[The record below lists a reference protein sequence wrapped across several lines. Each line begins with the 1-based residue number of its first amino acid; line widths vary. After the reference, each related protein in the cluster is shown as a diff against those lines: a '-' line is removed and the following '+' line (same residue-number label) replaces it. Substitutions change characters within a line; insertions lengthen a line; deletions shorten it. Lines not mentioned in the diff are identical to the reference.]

1 MLTRPT
7 FLGEAEL
14 RGTDLGGHPAA
25 TAADVATLERHLPEV
40 DFSRYRAGTILM
52 SPVYYEAGSS
62 ARVAVSV
69 TCCEG
74 LDGLARAIAGVEVSL
89 REELLRVEGVE
100 TGPQSSVFLVDGNGT
115 VIIHPSLAS
124 GTRLAEHGAVAAFL
138 DKRIERT
145 AVYTTPKGRYAA
157 AFAPVGALGWGVVV
171 EQPEAVAYAAASR
184 MRRQILLY
192 SAVTIALVLLT
203 GFLFAGRLRRVLARM
218 MEGARAFGEGRL
230 GRRIDVRSSDEIG
243 ELAGTMNAMASQL
256 EASLRELEQWSL
268 TLEARVQERTEELQ
282 QAQAQILMQS
292 KLAAVG
298 QLGAGV
304 AHEVNNPL
312 AGILG
317 LSQLLVRDRKPGD
330 PDYQSLKDIEAAA
343 KRCKDITLR
352 LLRFSERRLAG
363 RSPTTVA
370 EIIDEVLGILDQS
383 LAQASVEVVRE
394 FDPATPEIVA
404 DPGQLG
410 LVFTSMLTNAR
421 SAMPDGGTLT
431 IATRQSGDG
440 IEVVI
445 RDTGFGIDKE
455 HVDRVFEPFFTTKR
469 TWTDVGLGLS
479 VAHRIVADHGGR
491 IEVESE
497 LGKGATFRVF
507 LPAEPP
513 EAPAP
518 DAELPK
524 RRTVLLE

>member
-1 MLTRPT
+1 
-7 FLGEAEL
+7 
-14 RGTDLGGHPAA
+14 
-25 TAADVATLERHLPEV
+25 
-40 DFSRYRAGTILM
+40 
-52 SPVYYEAGSS
+52 
-62 ARVAVSV
+62 
-69 TCCEG
+69 
-74 LDGLARAIAGVEVSL
+74 
-89 REELLRVEGVE
+89 
-100 TGPQSSVFLVDGNGT
+100 
-115 VIIHPSLAS
+115 
-124 GTRLAEHGAVAAFL
+124 
-138 DKRIERT
+138 
-145 AVYTTPKGRYAA
+145 
-157 AFAPVGALGWGVVV
+157 
-171 EQPEAVAYAAASR
+171 

-192 SAVTIALVLLT
+192 SAVTIALVLQT
-203 GFLFAGRLRRVLARM
+203 GLLFAGRLRRVLARM

-383 LAQASVEVVRE
+383 FAQASVEVVRE

-431 IATRQSGDG
+431 IGTRQSGDG

-507 LPAEPP
+507 LPAQPP
-513 EAPAP
+513 EAQAP

>member
-1 MLTRPT
+1 MKLAQKLILYALAVALVPLAATGFTLIRVGEGALRERIEEHQRAAAVAIAAKVSESVEEMARRLGVLMMMVDVPTLTRDEREGLARLLYRQADGVRLVILKRHDGVMLTRPT

-14 RGTDLGGHPAA
+14 RGTDLAGHPAA

-52 SPVYYEAGSS
+52 SPVYYEVGSS

-171 EQPEAVAYAAASR
+171 EQPEAVAYAAANR

-203 GFLFAGRLRRVLARM
+203 GLLFAGRLRRVLARM

-243 ELAGTMNAMASQL
+243 ELAGTMNAMA
-256 EASLRELEQWSL
+256 
-268 TLEARVQERTEELQ
+268 
-282 QAQAQILMQS
+282 
-292 KLAAVG
+292 
-298 QLGAGV
+298 
-304 AHEVNNPL
+304 
-312 AGILG
+312 
-317 LSQLLVRDRKPGD
+317 
-330 PDYQSLKDIEAAA
+330 
-343 KRCKDITLR
+343 
-352 LLRFSERRLAG
+352 
-363 RSPTTVA
+363 
-370 EIIDEVLGILDQS
+370 
-383 LAQASVEVVRE
+383 
-394 FDPATPEIVA
+394 
-404 DPGQLG
+404 
-410 LVFTSMLTNAR
+410 
-421 SAMPDGGTLT
+421 
-431 IATRQSGDG
+431 
-440 IEVVI
+440 
-445 RDTGFGIDKE
+445 
-455 HVDRVFEPFFTTKR
+455 
-469 TWTDVGLGLS
+469 
-479 VAHRIVADHGGR
+479 
-491 IEVESE
+491 
-497 LGKGATFRVF
+497 
-507 LPAEPP
+507 
-513 EAPAP
+513 
-518 DAELPK
+518 
-524 RRTVLLE
+524 